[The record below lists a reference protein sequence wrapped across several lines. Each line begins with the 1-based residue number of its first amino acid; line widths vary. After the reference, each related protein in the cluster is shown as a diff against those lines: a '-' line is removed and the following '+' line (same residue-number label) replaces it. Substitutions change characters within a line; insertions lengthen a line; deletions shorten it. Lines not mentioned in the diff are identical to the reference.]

1 VRLQEYLARLRVA
14 GPLDASASTLRR
26 LHEAHR
32 ETFLFD
38 NLAIQ
43 EGGSISV
50 EPQDIARKFLDYGR
64 GGYCFEQNTLFVTML
79 RACGFE
85 CATLLGRVRRG
96 PPETWART
104 HMVLRVGTTSGGSS
118 PSAARAP
125 DTEPAENVWLAD
137 VGFGA
142 VGLVEPIPL
151 RDGIVSHQRGLIYRL
166 RREEPVWVL
175 SMRDA
180 AGRSMDLY
188 EFPDDSQTHMDVV
201 VANHYTSTHPD
212 SIFRRSLTIQGV
224 RGNERLILR
233 SEVFSRYV
241 NGELEEQPVNGS
253 DLRRLARQLFEID
266 LPEGP
271 LLFEQAQPVG

>member
-1 VRLQEYLARLRVA
+1 MRLQEYLARLGIA

-32 ETFLFD
+32 ETFLFE

-50 EPQDIARKFLDYGR
+50 EPQDIARKFLDDGR
-64 GGYCFEQNTLFVTML
+64 GGYCFEQNTLFATML

-96 PPETWART
+96 TPETWART
-104 HMVLRVGTTSGGSS
+104 HMVLRVEAISSGTDASRTR
-118 PSAARAP
+118 AAG
-125 DTEPAENVWLAD
+125 TEPAQGVWLAD

-151 RDGIVSHQRGLIYRL
+151 RDGIVSHQRGLTYGL

-180 AGRSMDLY
+180 AAQSTDLY
-188 EFPDDSQTHMDVV
+188 EFPDDPQTHTDVV

-233 SEVFSRYV
+233 SEVFSRYI
-241 NGELEEQPVNGS
+241 NGKLEEQCVNGS
-253 DLRRLARQLFEID
+253 DLRRLARQLFEIE

-271 LLFEQAQPVG
+271 LLFEREQAVG

>member
-1 VRLQEYLARLRVA
+1 MRLQDYLARLGVS
-14 GPLDASASTLRR
+14 GPLSVSAPTLRR

-32 ETFLFD
+32 ETFLFE

-43 EGGSISV
+43 EGGSVSV
-50 EPQDIARKFLDYGR
+50 EPQDIARKFLDEGR
-64 GGYCFEQNTLFVTML
+64 GGYCFEQNTLFATML
-79 RACGFE
+79 RGCGFE

-96 PPETWART
+96 PPEMWART
-104 HMVLRVGTTSGGSS
+104 HMVLRVRTISS
-118 PSAARAP
+118 DRSVVAHADA
-125 DTEPAENVWLAD
+125 DTQENVWLAD

-142 VGLVEPIPL
+142 VGLIEPIPL
-151 RDGIVSHQRGLIYRL
+151 RSGIVSHQRGLTYRL

-175 SMRDA
+175 SMHDA
-180 AGRSMDLY
+180 AGESMDLY

-233 SEVFSRYV
+233 SEVFSRYI
-241 NGELEEQPVNGS
+241 NGKLEEQPLNAS
-253 DLRRLARQLFEID
+253 DLRRLARQLFAID
-266 LPEGP
+266 LPDGP
-271 LLFEQAQPVG
+271 LLFEREQAVS